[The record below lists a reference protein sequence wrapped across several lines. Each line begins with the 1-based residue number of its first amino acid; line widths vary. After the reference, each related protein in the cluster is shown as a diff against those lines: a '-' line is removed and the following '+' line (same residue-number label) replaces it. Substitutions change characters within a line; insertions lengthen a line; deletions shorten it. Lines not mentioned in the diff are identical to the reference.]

1 MITLPSNIQRQRK
14 NVKLCMVGI
23 QKQNVNIKN
32 FNKNKSLPC
41 LHCSNKFPWDKTRID
56 KCLVPFLSTLSWF
69 YWQVMHFCKSFWATL
84 IDTCFKPLQTFS
96 FVFAYWH
103 VF

>member
-69 YWQVMHFCKSFWATL
+69 YWPSYAL
-84 IDTCFKPLQTFS
+84 LQIVLGNFDRHM
-96 FVFAYWH
+96 F
-103 VF
+103 

>member
-41 LHCSNKFPWDKTRID
+41 LHWNNKFPWDKT
-56 KCLVPFLSTLSWF
+56 
-69 YWQVMHFCKSFWATL
+69 
-84 IDTCFKPLQTFS
+84 
-96 FVFAYWH
+96 
-103 VF
+103 